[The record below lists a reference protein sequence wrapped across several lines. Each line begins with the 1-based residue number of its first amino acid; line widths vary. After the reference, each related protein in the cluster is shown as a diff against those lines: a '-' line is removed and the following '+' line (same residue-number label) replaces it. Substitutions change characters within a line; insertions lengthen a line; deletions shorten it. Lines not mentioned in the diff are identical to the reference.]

1 MAVNLISYFKMIAII
16 AARGGS
22 RGLKNKNILKLG
34 NKPIIAHSITS
45 ALKSKYISK
54 VIVSTDSKTI
64 AKISKKYGA
73 EVPFMRP
80 KKLSGYNASI
90 LDAFKH
96 AIDFYTNRGENYK
109 SFVSLGASCPLKNTK
124 DIDNSINLFYKKRAL
139 TLISV
144 KETEKPVDWLLSKD
158 KNNKLERFLKK
169 SKFVNRQNYRNY
181 YIPNGSIYV
190 FNTKK
195 LIDNINKN
203 QDYFNKRT
211 YCYVMPKERS
221 VDIDDLTD
229 LKLAKFYYKK

>member
-1 MAVNLISYFKMIAII
+1 MIAII

-34 NKPIIAHSITS
+34 NKPIIAHSIIS

-64 AKISKKYGA
+64 AKISKRYGA

-80 KKLSGYNASI
+80 KKLSGYNSNI

-96 AIDFYTNRGENYK
+96 AINFYANKGENYK
-109 SFVSLGASCPLKNTK
+109 SFVSLGASCPLRNTK
-124 DIDNSINLFYKKRAL
+124 DIDRSINIFYKKKAL

-144 KETEKPVDWLLSKD
+144 KEIEKPVEWLLSKNKD
-158 KNNKLERFLKK
+158 NKLQRFIKQ
-169 SKFVNRQNYRNY
+169 SKFVNRQNYQKH

-195 LIDNINKN
+195 LIDNIDKN

-211 YCYVMPKERS
+211 FCYVMPKERS
-221 VDIDDLTD
+221 VDIDDLSD
-229 LKLAKFYYKK
+229 LKLARFYFKK